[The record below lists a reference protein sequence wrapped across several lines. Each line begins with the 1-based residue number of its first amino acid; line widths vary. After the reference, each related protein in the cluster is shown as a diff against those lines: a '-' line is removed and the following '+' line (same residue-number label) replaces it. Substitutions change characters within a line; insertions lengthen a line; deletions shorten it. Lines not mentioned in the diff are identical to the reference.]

1 MATYKQLKR
10 LERIIYLL
18 KRCSGISKAQLME
31 TLWNDYGIETSSRT
45 LERDLKTLKDEF
57 LLDIEYD
64 HQEQGYVLEDDEER
78 VGRFLNFAEFA
89 SLAELYE
96 EGLVNYEQFQ
106 KWVIPDDNSRFKGLQ
121 HLRKLLH
128 AIAQGRKVQFMK
140 ENYHENTEKMYVVSP
155 LRLKEYLNR
164 WYLIAV
170 ADGESDIRNFGIDRL
185 SSLTMLETPASRP
198 ADFEKQL
205 AQYDDVVGLNFSES
219 ENEHPETV
227 VLRAHNN
234 QIKYLKSLPLHASQV
249 CVMSVEGDWG
259 RVTYKLKPNY
269 EFITQLL
276 RMADMVEVQ
285 EPQWLRERIKG
296 YIGRMAALYI
306 AT

>member
-1 MATYKQLKR
+1 
-10 LERIIYLL
+10 
-18 KRCSGISKAQLME
+18 
-31 TLWNDYGIETSSRT
+31 
-45 LERDLKTLKDEF
+45 
-57 LLDIEYD
+57 
-64 HQEQGYVLEDDEER
+64 
-78 VGRFLNFAEFA
+78 
-89 SLAELYE
+89 
-96 EGLVNYEQFQ
+96 
-106 KWVIPDDNSRFKGLQ
+106 
-121 HLRKLLH
+121 
-128 AIAQGRKVQFMK
+128 
-140 ENYHENTEKMYVVSP
+140 
-155 LRLKEYLNR
+155 
-164 WYLIAV
+164 
-170 ADGESDIRNFGIDRL
+170 
-185 SSLTMLETPASRP
+185 
-198 ADFEKQL
+198 
-205 AQYDDVVGLNFSES
+205 
-219 ENEHPETV
+219 V